1 MVLHVQP
8 EVRPSDRTHPDGDG
22 NPPSHFKIA
31 IRYKLEL
38 LLRLALTASA
48 VGLAASLAVS
58 IAVLAPATP
67 AFAAANA
74 VPTYEVKINLTTAA
88 LDASHTPTSAVKAAF
103 GITGSAKAR
112 SYDYYDTDPL
122 DLNAQGWTVRLRHKS
137 GSDFEETYKKR
148 FPVVSGDIDAALD
161 EANTEG
167 FDSSDTNYDAHVDWG
182 YAKQTLSFSNEK
194 SHSAGGYPGTS
205 MPSSSTGRTWLV
217 NEIPGKLDGWLYNNW
232 GSDTLKV
239 SRAHGPV
246 TSQVRS
252 GAWESSDDAS
262 IEVLPV
268 KNSSGTGAEYVV
280 ELSFE
285 TGSYADA
292 AQLHAVAVAVADGH
306 GWLYHGD
313 ILKTQL
319 ILDRY

>member
-1 MVLHVQP
+1 MRTTPGDYVLITGQRDVP
-8 EVRPSDRTHPDGDG
+8 GM
-22 NPPSHFKIA
+22 A
-31 IRYKLEL
+31 ITSSAR
-38 LLRLALTASA
+38 RSLTAPA
-48 VGLAASLAVS
+48 VGLVASLTVAL
-58 IAVLAPATP
+58 AVLAPVTP
-67 AFAAANA
+67 AFADANA
-74 VPTYEVKINLTTAA
+74 VPTYEVKIDLTSAA

-112 SYDYYDTDPL
+112 SYEYYDTNAL
-122 DLNAQGWTVRLRHKS
+122 DLNAQGWDVRLRHKS

-148 FPVVSGDIDAALD
+148 FPVVDGDIDAALD
-161 EANTEG
+161 EANAEG
-167 FDSSDTNYDAHVDWG
+167 FDSSDTNYDAEVDWG

-194 SHSAGGYPGTS
+194 SHSASGYSGTS
-205 MPSSSTGRTWLV
+205 MPSSGTGRTWLV
-217 NEIPGKLDGWLYNNW
+217 NEIPGKLDDWLSNNW

-246 TSQVRS
+246 TSQVWS

-262 IEVLPV
+262 VEVLPV
-268 KNSSGTGAEYVV
+268 KDSTGTGTEYVV
-280 ELSFE
+280 ELSFK
-285 TGSYADA
+285 TDNYADA
-292 AQLHAVAVAVADGH
+292 AQLHADAVAVADGH